1 MLCLFLIMLS
11 IYFDLIDAHKQFI
24 FRFKQPKLNAECS
37 SVQITC
43 SMFFLQFKIISNLMY
58 SNIKR
63 YHVHR
68 NIVNEKLPLWNY
80 SFDIKKTLTISWSE
94 GKILLWR
101 LFSHLMKCTKFQIF
115 IWGQRGKWSKQLRAR
130 RCSKMSFR
138 AECELQEML
147 NGL

>member
-68 NIVNEKLPLWNY
+68 NIVNEKLPL
-80 SFDIKKTLTISWSE
+80 
-94 GKILLWR
+94 
-101 LFSHLMKCTKFQIF
+101 
-115 IWGQRGKWSKQLRAR
+115 
-130 RCSKMSFR
+130 
-138 AECELQEML
+138 
-147 NGL
+147 